1 LQYNK
6 TGDHPQE
13 DLAKFGYRPDMK
25 VEFFLESFLYIWLPA
40 ELVVKIWRIRGLS
53 FKNKNKNPFNV
64 LISYFS
70 G

>member
-1 LQYNK
+1 LLCDI
-6 TGDHPQE
+6 TGVHPQE

-53 FKNKNKNPFNV
+53 FKK
-64 LISYFS
+64 
-70 G
+70 